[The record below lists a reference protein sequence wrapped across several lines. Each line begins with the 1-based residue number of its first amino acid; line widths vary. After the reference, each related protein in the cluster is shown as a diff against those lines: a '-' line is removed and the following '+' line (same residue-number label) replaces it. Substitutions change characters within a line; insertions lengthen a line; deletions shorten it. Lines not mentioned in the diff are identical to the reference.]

1 MSQENVEIVRRALQ
15 AWQRDDFDSWMAA
28 IDPAMDHHTVLER
41 LVEGT
46 ESFYRGHEGM
56 RRAWRV
62 YRTEFEEFQVE
73 AQELR
78 DVGGDRV
85 VLLGRFRWRG
95 PASGI
100 ATESPLGMVFTLRDG
115 KIIRS
120 LDYFSHEEALK
131 AVGLSE

>member
-1 MSQENVEIVRRALQ
+1 MSQENVEIVRRGLE
-15 AWQRDDFDSWMAA
+15 AWQRDDFDSWLATL
-28 IDPAMDHHTVLER
+28 DPGMEWHTGLER

-56 RRAWRV
+56 RRFWHS
-62 YRTEFEEFQVE
+62 YRTEFEDFEFA

-78 DVGGDRV
+78 DAGEDRV

-95 PASGI
+95 LASGVP
-100 ATESPLGMVFTLRDG
+100 TESPAGLVMTVRDG

-120 LDYFSHEEALK
+120 MDYFSHEEALE
-131 AVGLSE
+131 AVGLEK

>member
-1 MSQENVEIVRRALQ
+1 MSQANVEIVRRGLE
-15 AWQRDDFDSWMAA
+15 AWQRDDFDSWLATL
-28 IDPAMDHHTVLER
+28 DPAIEWHTGLER

-46 ESFYRGHEGM
+46 ESFYRGHDGM
-56 RRAWRV
+56 RRFWNA
-62 YRTEFEEFQVE
+62 YRTEFEDFEVE

-78 DVGGDRV
+78 DLGDDRV

-100 ATESPLGMVFTLRDG
+100 GTESPLGMVFTIRAG

-120 LDYFSHEEALK
+120 VDYFSQQEALE
-131 AVGLSE
+131 AVGLRE

>member
-1 MSQENVEIVRRALQ
+1 MPQENVEIVRRGLE
-15 AWQRDDFDSWMAA
+15 AWQRDDFDSWLATL
-28 IDPAMDHHTVLER
+28 DPGMEWHTGFER
-41 LVEGT
+41 LVAGT

-78 DVGGDRV
+78 DVGDDRV

-131 AVGLSE
+131 AVGLKG